1 MHRKKTKNI
10 APQVK
15 TDKASIKNLETLAV
29 VSAAWTK
36 EPLSWIK
43 LFIKKLVLLIIFD
56 PFVIKEFIRPGD
68 NYNFAQ

>member
-29 VSAAWTK
+29 VSAA
-36 EPLSWIK
+36 
-43 LFIKKLVLLIIFD
+43 
-56 PFVIKEFIRPGD
+56 
-68 NYNFAQ
+68 